1 MLTGFV
7 SYSVRHQAGRFLWAF
22 THCSVSILG
31 GGPGLYAGPWL
42 RIRRSP
48 AYFPVGFLPSK
59 EPPVTGF
66 RLPGFIIASR
76 ASFRRQEIRSPPDR
90 SRVAY
95 GVTALDIAL
104 WAPWERAAA
113 VAIFSPGDKTL
124 RLQNPTVNLKPPPKY
139 FVKLQCVTTQELK
152 GLDGQFPFP
161 LRALSGRQSAPHPIW
176 I

>member
-1 MLTGFV
+1 MGFHPLFRLNCRRR
-7 SYSVRHQAGRFLWAF
+7 SGSLRRALAPHQAK
-22 THCSVSILG
+22 
-31 GGPGLYAGPWL
+31 PGLLSGGVSS
-42 RIRRSP
+42 I
-48 AYFPVGFLPSK
+48 K

-66 RLPGFIIASR
+66 RLPGFTITSR
-76 ASFRRQEIRSPPDR
+76 ASIRRQEIRSPPDR

-113 VAIFSPGDKTL
+113 VAIFSLGDKSL